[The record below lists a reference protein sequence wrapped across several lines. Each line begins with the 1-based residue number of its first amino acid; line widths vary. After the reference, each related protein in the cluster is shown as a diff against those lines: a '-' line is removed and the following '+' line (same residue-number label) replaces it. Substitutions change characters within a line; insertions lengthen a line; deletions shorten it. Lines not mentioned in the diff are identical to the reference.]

1 MEINSQRQSNNDLKL
16 KLTQT
21 RDELL
26 QATEHVQEHLA
37 SASSENEPTA
47 NNNCQRDSYA
57 ETPIFL
63 EHAPFSWNR
72 NQVLSLCGFVS
83 FITKYNFVTI

>member
-1 MEINSQRQSNNDLKL
+1 MKL

-26 QATEHVQEHLA
+26 QATENVQEHLA
-37 SASSENEPTA
+37 ATASENDPA

-72 NQVLSLCGFVS
+72 NRDYFLPVFYSYLIDKPESGMVVEKS
-83 FITKYNFVTI
+83 